1 MTKEVGVIP
10 IPRNGR
16 SIEPQRTGPAQL
28 HGHAAKEGHAD
39 GVLGEYASLPGRRF
53 PRIPPPLNPSGSG

>member
-1 MTKEVGVIP
+1 MGDFTSFWKKKKTKEVGVIP
-10 IPRNGR
+10 IPRTGR

-28 HGHAAKEGHAD
+28 YGHAAKEGHAN

-53 PRIPPPLNPSGSG
+53 P

>member
-1 MTKEVGVIP
+1 MGDFTSFWKKKKTKEVGVIP
-10 IPRNGR
+10 IPRTGR

-39 GVLGEYASLPGRRF
+39 GVLGEYAST
-53 PRIPPPLNPSGSG
+53 